1 MQDDD
6 AYFAAEGLTRMA
18 TLFGRDGLR
27 PVVEGLR
34 AELQQAL
41 DRPEAAD
48 AHRIAGLAGTLG
60 FTAVSASWQAADRGG
75 ENRTAALRDSRTALI
90 AIDGWLRQETK

>member
-1 MQDDD
+1 
-6 AYFAAEGLTRMA
+6 MA
-18 TLFGRDGLR
+18 KLFGRDGLR

-34 AELQQAL
+34 TELQQAL

-60 FTAVSASWQAADRGG
+60 FAAVSTSWQAIDQGG
-75 ENRTAALRDSRTALI
+75 KDKTSALRDSRTALT
-90 AIDGWLRQETK
+90 AINGWLRQEE

>member
-1 MQDDD
+1 MQDNENSAVLD
-6 AYFAAEGLTRMA
+6 GLTRMA
-18 TLFGRDGLR
+18 ALFGRDALL

-34 AELQQAL
+34 HELQQAL

-60 FTAVSASWQAADRGG
+60 FAAASAKWQAVDGG
-75 ENRTAALRDSRTALI
+75 GSDVDVALPDSRTALM
-90 AIDGWLRQETK
+90 AIDGWLRQAQ